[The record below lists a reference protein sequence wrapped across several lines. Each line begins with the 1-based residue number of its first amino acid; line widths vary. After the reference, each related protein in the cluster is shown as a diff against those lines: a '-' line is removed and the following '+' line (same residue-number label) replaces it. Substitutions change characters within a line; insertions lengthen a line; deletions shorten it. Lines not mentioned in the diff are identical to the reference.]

1 MQNTL
6 KELVDNINV
15 NQWFEKE
22 YNEAQKHAQET
33 KHPFLYEEEYNSIKN
48 YISLEIVGQ
57 NYSSNEVNGEKFFKY
72 AEICN
77 DLITNKINMNFK
89 NSETLILDSIDFWFM
104 NTDNKINKHLSE
116 KNLNDLLKQNQS
128 DFVQVIINHDKE
140 TSKLFFHKKN
150 SFDDTEIDIDTV
162 YAQQLKKSKEY
173 IDSIERENKNINM
186 DKERMKSIL
195 FYTNENDFNEENE
208 EHQFICVLLDR
219 IYHFIV
225 QNKLNIDVETFSY
238 ILNKLLINMDKNYS
252 TIYTKDIKDINLDQ
266 QLKLKLNI
274 TTFLNDKEISKI
286 GENEISMIDCLVSAC
301 ISYLNGYEK
310 EVKKNG

>member
-33 KHPFLYEEEYNSIKN
+33 EYPFLYEEEYNSIKN

-72 AEICN
+72 IEICN

-89 NSETLILDSIDFWFM
+89 NSETLILDSIEFWYFIVFYI
-104 NTDNKINKHLSE
+104 KKYLSE
-116 KNLNDLLKQNQS
+116 NALNNLSNKVDTS
-128 DFVQVIINHDKE
+128 DFVQIIINNDKVK
-140 TSKLFFHKKN
+140 SKIYFHEKYRY
-150 SFDDTEIDIDTV
+150 DYTELDIDTV
-162 YAQQLKKSKEY
+162 YAKKIKE
-173 IDSIERENKNINM
+173 INEKAESVERTNRIVNIN
-186 DKERMKSIL
+186 KERMKAIF
-195 FYTNENDFNEENE
+195 FYTRENDFNEENE

-219 IYHFIV
+219 IYHFIIE
-225 QNKLNIDVETFSY
+225 NKLNIDVETFSY

-301 ISYLNGYEK
+301 IFYLNGYEK

>member
-33 KHPFLYEEEYNSIKN
+33 DYPFLYEEEYNSIKN

-57 NYSSNEVNGEKFFKY
+57 NYNSNEVNGKKFFKY
-72 AEICN
+72 IEICN

-89 NSETLILDSIDFWFM
+89 NSETLILDSIEFWYFIVFYI
-104 NTDNKINKHLSE
+104 KKYLSE
-116 KNLNDLLKQNQS
+116 NALNNLSNKVDTS
-128 DFVQVIINHDKE
+128 DFVQIIINNDKVK
-140 TSKLFFHKKN
+140 SKIYFHEKYRY
-150 SFDDTEIDIDTV
+150 DYTELDIDTV
-162 YAQQLKKSKEY
+162 YAKKIKE
-173 IDSIERENKNINM
+173 INEKAESVERTNRIVNIN
-186 DKERMKSIL
+186 KERMKAIF
-195 FYTNENDFNEENE
+195 FYTRENDFNEENE

-219 IYHFIV
+219 IYHFII

-301 ISYLNGYEK
+301 IFYLNGYEK

>member
-72 AEICN
+72 IEICN

-89 NSETLILDSIDFWFM
+89 NSETLILDSTDFWYFIVFYI
-104 NTDNKINKHLSE
+104 KKYLSE
-116 KNLNDLLKQNQS
+116 NALNNLSNKVDTS
-128 DFVQVIINHDKE
+128 DFVQIIINNDKVK
-140 TSKLFFHKKN
+140 SKIYFHKKYRY
-150 SFDDTEIDIDTV
+150 DYTELDIDTV
-162 YAQQLKKSKEY
+162 YAKKIKE
-173 IDSIERENKNINM
+173 INEKAESAERTNRIVNI
-186 DKERMKSIL
+186 DKERMKAIF
-195 FYTNENDFNEENE
+195 FYTRENDFNEENE

-219 IYHFIV
+219 IYHFII

>member
-33 KHPFLYEEEYNSIKN
+33 EYPFLYEEEYNSIKN

-57 NYSSNEVNGEKFFKY
+57 NYNSNEVNGKKFFKY
-72 AEICN
+72 IEICN

-89 NSETLILDSIDFWFM
+89 NSETLILDSIEFWYFIVFYI
-104 NTDNKINKHLSE
+104 KKYLSE
-116 KNLNDLLKQNQS
+116 NALNNLSNKVDTS
-128 DFVQVIINHDKE
+128 DFVQIIINNDKVK
-140 TSKLFFHKKN
+140 SKIYFHEKYRY
-150 SFDDTEIDIDTV
+150 DYTELDIDTV
-162 YAQQLKKSKEY
+162 YAKKIKE
-173 IDSIERENKNINM
+173 INEKAESVERTNRIVNIN
-186 DKERMKSIL
+186 KERMKAIF
-195 FYTNENDFNEENE
+195 FYTRENDFNEENE

-219 IYHFIV
+219 IYHFII

-301 ISYLNGYEK
+301 IFYLNGYEK